1 MAQPAGVVR
10 FNRTFM
16 ELKLGTGHNREQMLT
31 RFNRTF
37 MELKLVICSHN
48 SLLFLVLIAPLWN

>member
-1 MAQPAGVVR
+1 MRTVVLGSDG

-16 ELKLGTGHNREQMLT
+16 ELKQQEAQDAQIAAL

-37 MELKLVICSHN
+37 MELKLVIII
-48 SLLFLVLIAPLWN
+48 LDD